1 MEGEAMLMEVGTN
14 PFMKARYHPSFDIRR
29 QAGRENLE
37 NRQLFRRRLLQWAQ
51 IRNLIGRRERAK
63 NRGGESMLKE
73 FRDFA
78 MRGNVIDLA
87 IGIIIGAAF
96 TTVVNSLVKDI
107 IMPPIGYLMNGIDFS
122 NFFITLTG
130 SGEYPSLKAAQD
142 AGAVSINYG
151 VFINAIIN
159 FLIVA
164 FAVFI
169 LVKQVNRFRKEAPA
183 EPPAPTASE
192 KLLMEIRDALQKR

>member
-1 MEGEAMLMEVGTN
+1 M
-14 PFMKARYHPSFDIRR
+14 F
-29 QAGRENLE
+29 
-37 NRQLFRRRLLQWAQ
+37 
-51 IRNLIGRRERAK
+51 
-63 NRGGESMLKE
+63 KE

-87 IGIIIGAAF
+87 VGIIIGAAF

-107 IMPPIGYLMNGIDFS
+107 IMPPIGYVMNGIDFS
-122 NFFITLTG
+122 DLFINLTG
-130 SGEYPSLKAAQD
+130 GEYGSLQAAQE
-142 AGAVSINYG
+142 AGAATVNYG

-164 FAVFI
+164 FAIFI
-169 LVKQVNRFRKEAPA
+169 LVKQVNRFRKQAPA
-183 EPPAPTASE
+183 EPPAPSTSE